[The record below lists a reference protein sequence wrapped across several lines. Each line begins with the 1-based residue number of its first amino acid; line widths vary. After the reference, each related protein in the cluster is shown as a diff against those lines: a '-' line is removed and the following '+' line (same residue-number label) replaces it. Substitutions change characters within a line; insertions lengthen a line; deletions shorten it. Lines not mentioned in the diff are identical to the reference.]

1 MKHADQNSCADKRHA
16 TFWFCVCRRKGKYG
30 IIIFKKAKPF
40 PVIIIVVVLLEKKI
54 SVLISIRCKQ
64 AHKTVV

>member
-1 MKHADQNSCADKRHA
+1 MQIRTVQIKDMPHSGFVSVAEKANMVSS
-16 TFWFCVCRRKGKYG
+16 FS
-30 IIIFKKAKPF
+30 KKAKPF